1 VTIKKYRQSVVFP
14 VPHLV
19 PLKKELTEIEKLK
32 EELIIYLVCLT
43 KTIKNSRFQ
52 EVIKYF

>member
-1 VTIKKYRQSVVFP
+1 MTIKKYRQSVVFP